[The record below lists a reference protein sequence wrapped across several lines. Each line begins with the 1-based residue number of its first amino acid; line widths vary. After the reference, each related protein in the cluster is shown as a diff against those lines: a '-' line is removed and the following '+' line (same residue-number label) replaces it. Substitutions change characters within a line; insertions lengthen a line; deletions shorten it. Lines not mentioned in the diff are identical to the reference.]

1 MVADIG
7 VCDYLGD
14 ILASLE
20 SNAFQRC
27 FVAWVAS
34 VTGSCLRRCLRIGTC
49 HLHDIINAD
58 CNGPADRP

>member
-34 VTGSCLRRCLRIGTC
+34 VMGMLLKTMSRETITYETGGQSEKDVMLEDMG
-49 HLHDIINAD
+49 
-58 CNGPADRP
+58 